1 MHVAQLT
8 SVRRGL
14 DCISYA
20 HFSRDAAHHRG
31 EIATSS
37 KISNFFYNGRTTLQS
52 RLLDRICP
60 SPEEGKVNDGD
71 IGGVAGTACDRSI
84 DDRRECEDG
93 ARLLPNMELGFL
105 KKVNTAQCTQPEVGT
120 F

>member
-1 MHVAQLT
+1 MHFLRTFLQRYRAPPWQDRDIFLDLQL
-8 SVRRGL
+8 
-14 DCISYA
+14 
-20 HFSRDAAHHRG
+20 FS
-31 EIATSS
+31 
-37 KISNFFYNGRTTLQS
+37 TTLQS

-71 IGGVAGTACDRSI
+71 IGGVAGTACDESI

-105 KKVNTAQCTQPEVGT
+105 KKVNTAHRAKSRHLLTIL
-120 F
+120 